1 MRNSLFLLLFF
12 LLLSGKLLSQACNT
26 SNLATG
32 KPMTASL
39 TESMLAPGNIV
50 DGDMSTEWYVSVS
63 ANQWLYVD
71 LQAAYQEC
79 RVVLKW
85 GAWHSHAD
93 FVIQGS
99 SDSTNWTNL
108 YTNPSTDFGQLSA
121 GGDYHFHD
129 ISLSSNTTSYRYV
142 RIYLNN
148 YQAFGGKIKEIEIYD
163 KAAPSIPSVS
173 ITSPLNSA
181 VYLEKNTVVINATA
195 SQTGG
200 SINKVEFY
208 DGGALLGQST
218 TLPYRYVLTNLE
230 ARDYVLTAKA
240 IATDGTTNT
249 ATVTLKVQSLSNY
262 WSLAGNQTLKRDSH
276 FIGSTDTSRLIFRT
290 NNAQRMFITADGK
303 LVIGS
308 NVPKTML
315 TVGGEITAQKL
326 TVTQQGWAD
335 YVFDSSYRLRTLN
348 EVEQFIAQ
356 NKHLPDVPSSVEV
369 NRNGLSVGDQHA
381 VILRKVEE
389 LTLYIIAQQKEIEAL
404 KKQLNRRK
412 RNLQSKEPET
422 N

>member
-1 MRNSLFLLLFF
+1 MRNFFFLLFFF
-12 LLLSGKLLSQACNT
+12 LLLSSKLLSQTCNT

-32 KPMTASL
+32 KPITASL
-39 TESMLAPGNIV
+39 TEGMLVPGNIV
-50 DGDMSTEWYVSVS
+50 DGDMSTEWYVGVS

-93 FVIQGS
+93 FIIQGS
-99 SDSTNWTNL
+99 SDATNWTNL
-108 YTNPSTDFGQLSA
+108 YTNPSTDGGQLST
-121 GGDYHFHD
+121 GSDYHFHD

-142 RIYLNN
+142 RVYLNN
-148 YQAFGGKIKEIEIYD
+148 YQAYGGKLKEIEIYD

-173 ITSPLNSA
+173 ITSPLTNA

-200 SINKVEFY
+200 TISKVEFY
-208 DGGALLGQST
+208 DGGTLLGQST
-218 TLPYRYVLTNLE
+218 TPPYRYVLTNLE

-240 IATDGTTNT
+240 ITAGGTTNT
-249 ATVTLKVQSLSNY
+249 ATITLKGQSLSNY
-262 WSLAGNQTLKRDSH
+262 WSLIGNQALKRDTH

-290 NNAQRMFITADGK
+290 NNAKRMFITADGK
-303 LVIGS
+303 VVIGGDS
-308 NVPKTML
+308 VKTML
-315 TVGGEITAQKL
+315 TVGGEITAKKV

-335 YVFDSSYRLRTLN
+335 YVFDSNYQLRSLT
-348 EVEQFIAQ
+348 EVEQFILQ
-356 NKHLPDVPSSVEV
+356 NKHLPDVPSASEVEH
-369 NRNGLSVGDQHA
+369 NGLSVGDQHA

-389 LTLYIIAQQKEIEAL
+389 LTLYVIAQQKEIEAL
-404 KKQLNRRK
+404 KKKLSGRK
-412 RNLQSKEPET
+412 RKGQK
-422 N
+422 